1 MLLRVATDCPPPVS
15 ASELAAPSDENVR
28 LHCFVNDT
36 PPPAVSPFADDAKS
50 FCVPVLAVYRMP
62 SQWPLF
68 VEAFDD
74 VGAEYRSPP
83 APMDFRVLYV
93 G

>member
-1 MLLRVATDCPPPVS
+1 MASPPVLLRVATDCPPPV
-15 ASELAAPSDENVR
+15 LAAPSDENVR
-28 LHCFVNDT
+28 LHCSVNDT
-36 PPPAVSPFADDAKS
+36 PPPTSPFADDAKA

-74 VGAEYRSPP
+74 IGAEYRSPP